1 VRRRLVRLLGG
12 GLLLGLVAW
21 LARQIGYAAGYASGM
36 FEGSSSLIDGIL
48 GKHTPRPGGGS

>member
-1 VRRRLVRLLGG
+1 VKRRPVRFLGVAV
-12 GLLLGLVAW
+12 LLGLVAW